1 MALKHV
7 AIVVGPFNIGADM
20 IRLRFLGNDVM
31 RAVIGVLTWQCML
44 NSVLNDRDR
53 VLVNLVA
60 MVHVSRIMHVTS
72 ERWHFVR
79 AEALCSVMMLTG
91 PRISALGF
99 HMFDNVLV
107 MVHLWCGMQ
116 LQMSLMELISINFLR
131 ILIVEVLWMVNGAF
145 LVRTFDQ
152 VLGYSWV
159 DSGARHAGNVMI
171 QAIVSLRSDMF

>member
-20 IRLRFLGNDVM
+20 IRLRFLGNDVT
-31 RAVIGVLTWQCML
+31 RAVIGELTWQCML
-44 NSVLNDRDR
+44 NSVLNDRDL

-72 ERWHFVR
+72 ESWHFVR
-79 AEALCSVMMLTG
+79 AEALCSVMMLTS
-91 PRISALGF
+91 PRISTLGF
-99 HMFDNVLV
+99 YMFDNVLV
-107 MVHLWCGMQ
+107 MVYLLCW
-116 LQMSLMELISINFLR
+116 MSLMELIAMNFLR
-131 ILIVEVLWMVNGAF
+131 IMIIEVMWMVDGAL

-159 DSGARHAGNVMI
+159 DSGARHTGNVVI